1 MIFHVSPHI
10 GGTVWLAPVNRKL
23 SSRHIVWL
31 TSWVS
36 GGDYTDFSNLRK
48 GERTDY
54 AQFYVT
60 DGSRLRQHTLL
71 PTPG

>member
-1 MIFHVSPHI
+1 MAGSCKQE
-10 GGTVWLAPVNRKL
+10 TQQQTY
-23 SSRHIVWL
+23 VWL

-71 PTPG
+71 PTPR